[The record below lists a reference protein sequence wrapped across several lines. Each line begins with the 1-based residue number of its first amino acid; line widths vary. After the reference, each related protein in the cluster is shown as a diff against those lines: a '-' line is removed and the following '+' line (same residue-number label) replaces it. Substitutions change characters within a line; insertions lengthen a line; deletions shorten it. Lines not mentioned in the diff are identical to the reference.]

1 MAEHRIALS
10 EARLNDAQRIAK
22 VGSWEWKLATR
33 EEWWSN
39 ELYRILEEDPN
50 TYEASFRNFL
60 AKVHPDDRRGLAAG
74 VENVG
79 AMRGGAVIGPTTI
92 RIMLGEGRR
101 KTVELRFEVRPDEQ
115 GRPSTVIGT
124 LHDVTER
131 WELEKQLQESEERYA
146 STVELAAIGIAHVN
160 LGGRFM
166 WTNKRL
172 CEMLGYAKEEL
183 LGLTIWDV
191 SHPDD
196 MHITDEHR
204 AKLHAGVIGSLTS
217 EKRYIRKNG
226 TTMWVRITSTLK
238 RNAEGGPL
246 HDISIVEDITDRKA
260 VEARIQYL
268 ATHDE
273 MTGLLNRATFGELLS
288 HTIDATGRRGGKCA
302 VLFIDLDGFKV
313 INDSLGHEAGD
324 LLLKEM
330 AMRLRGCMRKSD
342 SVARL
347 GGDEFVVLLEDSD
360 GAAAAEAARKILV
373 AVIDPI
379 EIMGQECRVSAS
391 IGIARYPD
399 DACDDATLMK
409 CADVAMY
416 LAKEAGKN
424 TSALFRAG
432 ARPVEPANQ

>member
-1 MAEHRIALS
+1 
-10 EARLNDAQRIAK
+10 
-22 VGSWEWKLATR
+22 
-33 EEWWSN
+33 
-39 ELYRILEEDPN
+39 
-50 TYEASFRNFL
+50 
-60 AKVHPDDRRGLAAG
+60 
-74 VENVG
+74 
-79 AMRGGAVIGPTTI
+79 
-92 RIMLGEGRR
+92 
-101 KTVELRFEVRPDEQ
+101 VELRLEVRSDEQ

-146 STVELAAIGIAHVN
+146 STVELAAIGIAHVE

-172 CEMLGYAKEEL
+172 CEMLGYSKEEL

-196 MHITDEHR
+196 THITDEHR
-204 AKLHAGVIGSLTS
+204 AKLHAGLIGSLTS
-217 EKRYIRKNG
+217 EKRYVRRDG
-226 TTMWVRITSTLK
+226 TTIWVRITSTLK
-238 RNAEGGPL
+238 RSAEGMPL

-273 MTGLLNRATFGELLS
+273 MTGLTNRATFGELLS
-288 HTIDATGRRGGKCA
+288 HTIEASRRRGGQCA

-330 AMRLRGCMRKSD
+330 AARLRRCMRKSD

-347 GGDEFVVLLEDSD
+347 GGDEFVVLIEDSN
-360 GAAAAEAARKILV
+360 GADSAAEAAKKILTAIV
-373 AVIDPI
+373 DPV
-379 EIMGQECRVSAS
+379 EIMGKECSVSAS

-399 DACDDATLMK
+399 DASGAASLMK
-409 CADVAMY
+409 YADVAMY

-424 TSALFRAG
+424 KYRFYSPGGTR
-432 ARPVEPANQ
+432 RD